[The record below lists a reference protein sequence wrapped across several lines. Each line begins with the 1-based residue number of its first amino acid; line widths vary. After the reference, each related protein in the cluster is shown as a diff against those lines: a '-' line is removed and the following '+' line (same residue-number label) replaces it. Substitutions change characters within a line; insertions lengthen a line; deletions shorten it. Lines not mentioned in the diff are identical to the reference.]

1 MVQHVAHKT
10 ATFAITL
17 AMTACLVAAGT
28 GTATAQSADTKAKI
42 TEGKELY
49 DAYCVTCHGANMVN
63 KGTRAYD
70 LRKFPLN
77 DLPRFLTSVNDGKK
91 AMPAWKDVLEP
102 EEVDMIWL
110 YVKTRGRI

>member
-1 MVQHVAHKT
+1 MVQLVANKI

-17 AMTACLVAAGT
+17 VTSACLVTAGT
-28 GTATAQSADTKAKI
+28 GTATAQSAEAKAKI